1 MVLSQVFLYCI
12 IIKIK
17 LFIISLFFIFSFK
30 EMIDSSN
37 VLIIEA
43 NLLYFL
49 FKNNYIF
56 KYYCYIYDNIYNS
69 IIINY

>member
-1 MVLSQVFLYCI
+1 
-12 IIKIK
+12 
-17 LFIISLFFIFSFK
+17 
-30 EMIDSSN
+30 MIDSSN